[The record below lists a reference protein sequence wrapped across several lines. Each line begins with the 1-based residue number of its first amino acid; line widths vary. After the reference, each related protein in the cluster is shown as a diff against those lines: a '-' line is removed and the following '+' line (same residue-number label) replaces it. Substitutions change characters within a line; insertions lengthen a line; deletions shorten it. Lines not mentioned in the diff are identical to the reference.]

1 MDSRV
6 LASLIVLP
14 LVAGIA
20 WLAPASAAAQ
30 PANTP
35 WGDPDLQG
43 FWTNT
48 TTTPLQRPDDL
59 ADQEALTA
67 EELAVRDPQIA
78 EAVSFDDP
86 QGRGRGGYN
95 EFWVERGNLLT
106 QTSLIVDPPDG
117 KLPAMTAAA
126 QRRHDAF
133 MARWTAPPTTWEDLN
148 ILDRCITRGLPGAMI
163 PGFYNHNY
171 LILQTPDHV
180 VVQLEMIH
188 DARIIPLDG
197 RGHLPDGIRQWLGDP
212 RGRWEGETLVVE
224 STNFSPK
231 AEQRPNFSGIYFPVL
246 STGEQLHFVER
257 FTRLDANT
265 LDYRFTVTDAAV
277 DTRPWTAA
285 TPMTRMEQPLF
296 EYACHEGNYA
306 MTNGLSGTRAEQRAA
321 EAGAEGSR

>member
-1 MDSRV
+1 MAPRV
-6 LASLIVLP
+6 LALLTVLP
-14 LVAGIA
+14 LVFGIA
-20 WLAPASAAAQ
+20 WLAPVAAAQ
-30 PANTP
+30 DHTTP

-59 ADQEALTA
+59 AGKETLTS
-67 EELAVRDPQIA
+67 EELAVRDPQVA

-95 EFWVERGNLLT
+95 EFWVERGSLLR

-117 KLPAMTAAA
+117 RLPAMTTAA

-171 LILQTPDHV
+171 LIVQTPDHV

-197 RGHLPDGIRQWLGDP
+197 RAHLPGRIRQWLGDP

-231 AEQRPNFSGIYFPVL
+231 TEQRPNFFGIYFPVF
-246 STGEQLHFVER
+246 STGANLNFVER
-257 FTRLDANT
+257 FTRVDADT

-277 DTRPWTAA
+277 DSRPWTAA
-285 TPMTRMEQPLF
+285 TPMTRIEQPLF

-306 MTNGLSGTRAEQRAA
+306 MANGLSGTRAA
-321 EAGAEGSR
+321 ETDATGSR